1 MLNLGISWPT
11 NGDTLTLDTG
21 MARGHWEVLEDQ
33 DQVLEV
39 RGQDQHQDSEA
50 NKVQEGLLGTVP
62 IFVVKV
68 A

>member
-39 RGQDQHQDSEA
+39 RGQDSEA

>member
-21 MARGHWEVLEDQ
+21 MARGHWEVLEVQ
-33 DQVLEV
+33 DQVLKV
-39 RGQDQHQDSEA
+39 RGQDSEA